1 MTLLPTI
8 AEFDL
13 AGVPAWNLIRSLPA
27 EARGVAHSLVDTL
40 RSHRMIVLRSGGHML
55 SDQEVAAF
63 ICEQPDVL
71 ARTLPVIEQWG
82 FAARDDDGALYSPHL
97 LARELR
103 RQDRARRR
111 AERDEALRRLEA
123 AQAAGEIA
131 PDATLRGVA
140 AKINGSAG
148 GRPRKGE
155 PAEQARIRRAQEA
168 EAAQRQRHMPLMRSL
183 PGAET
188 METQNPNQKPK
199 SVSVSGVSVSGSGF
213 SVPLDIGI
221 DRDINLKPTSTPDE
235 PENPAAQTEQPVQAV
250 TVSPE
255 VLATTVERVIEVA
268 GFTLGK
274 RNQYPAVRKWL
285 AQGCPPDLLIEAVKA
300 HRATMDSAP
309 EHMGAFQAA
318 IRAAWEQSLIK
329 APEPA
334 PQREIPAWEAQ
345 ARADLAADQRAFAVM
360 FEENRDYGQARRRW
374 AEEAARLGRPTAD
387 LKLDAYLAA
396 YRPVE
401 QAA

>member
-1 MTLLPTI
+1 MGLAQLLP
-8 AEFDL
+8 
-13 AGVPAWNLIRSLPA
+13 
-27 EARGVAHSLVDTL
+27 VADETQHDACHPVTQRIDAHYKQADTL
-40 RSHRMIVLRSGGHML
+40 RSHRMIVLRSGGHIL

-111 AERDEALRRLEA
+111 AERDEALRRFEA

-131 PDATLRGVA
+131 PDATLRGMT
-140 AKINGSAG
+140 AKINGSRG
-148 GRPRKGE
+148 GRPRKE
-155 PAEQARIRRAQEA
+155 ETAEQARIRRAQEA
-168 EAAQRQRHMPLMRSL
+168 DAAQRQRRMPLMRSL

-188 METQNPNQKPK
+188 QNPNQKPK
-199 SVSVSGVSVSGSGF
+199 PVSVFGVSVSGTGF

-221 DRDINLKPTSTPDE
+221 DSDINLNPTSTPDE

-285 AQGCPPDLLIEAVKA
+285 AQGCPPELLIEAVRM

-318 IRAAWEQSLIK
+318 IRSAWEQSLIN

-334 PQREIPAWEAQ
+334 PQREIPAWETQ
-345 ARADLAADQRAFAVM
+345 ARTDLAADQRAFAVF

-387 LKLDAYLAA
+387 LKLDAYLNA
-396 YRPVE
+396 YRPAE